1 MGISLVTYAGQTV
14 TPQDDAL
21 LYEAA
26 ITGSGMIYGGAVTVK
41 NANTLHVDAGH
52 GVICGRKFTIE
63 ETDISIPLTASGTL
77 NGRLYIHMD
86 LSDADEPISLLSE
99 TAASLTPVVQN
110 TDININ
116 NGVYEINIAT
126 FTVDTATIADLVDV
140 RPFVLGNKKLP
151 AKTLTAGSTTLVFS
165 DPSITTDSTIL
176 PRVNKWGVSPT
187 DITVLNGSATLT
199 FKVQQ
204 QPVDV
209 YLIVR

>member
-1 MGISLVTYAGQTV
+1 MGINLVTFAGSTV

-63 ETDISIPLTASGTL
+63 ETDISISLTASGTL
-77 NGRLYIHMD
+77 NGRLYIHLD
-86 LSDADEPISLLSE
+86 LSDVDEPISLLSE
-99 TAASLTPVVQN
+99 TAASLTPVVQD

-151 AKTLTAGSTTLVFS
+151 AKTLAAGSTTLVFS

-176 PRVNKWGVSPT
+176 PRVSKWGVSPT
-187 DITVLNGSATLT
+187 NITVVNGSATLT